1 MTKTI
6 RINKATRP
14 RLADW
19 VVMLSSTFQTVVAGN
34 AEYRSPASF
43 VFSPYVVNIFGWAFA
58 DPVMCFGEK
67 LIAISEDGRLLWA
80 RLGTRR
86 LAASRNPVVAENAFA
101 HIRNR
106 GLPLIAGNTIWAR
119 HHAVPASHALAALIY
134 NGSKLCLMEGAD
146 GTSRGTSRLKAVS
159 ALFAD
164 KRVLRTLNYRGPI
177 LSRKTVIEVPPA
189 RQVHGQLVLL
199 LAGDHTLVAVVALR
213 SIGKDGHLHLLSTL
227 PCTAVA
233 ISSLA
238 FGNHVGLSA

>member
-1 MTKTI
+1 
-6 RINKATRP
+6 
-14 RLADW
+14 
-19 VVMLSSTFQTVVAGN
+19 
-34 AEYRSPASF
+34 
-43 VFSPYVVNIFGWAFA
+43 
-58 DPVMCFGEK
+58 
-67 LIAISEDGRLLWA
+67 
-80 RLGTRR
+80 
-86 LAASRNPVVAENAFA
+86 
-101 HIRNR
+101 
-106 GLPLIAGNTIWAR
+106 
-119 HHAVPASHALAALIY
+119 
-134 NGSKLCLMEGAD
+134 MEGAD